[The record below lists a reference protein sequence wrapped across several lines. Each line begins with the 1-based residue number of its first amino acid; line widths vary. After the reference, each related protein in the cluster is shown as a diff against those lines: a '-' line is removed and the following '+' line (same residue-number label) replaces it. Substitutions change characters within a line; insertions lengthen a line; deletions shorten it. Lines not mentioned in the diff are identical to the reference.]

1 MAVRQIKRGS
11 WWTTTLIIF
20 VMSLTFLNLVVVT
33 GILVGLID
41 SASEVNRTFYA
52 GDLMISTLN
61 KKTYI
66 ENSPDILEIINNQP
80 GVAVASSRYVEG
92 GVLEAN
98 YQTLRKTDETSNTVS
113 SIIVG
118 INPEKE
124 NMTTHLA
131 SKIVEGEFL
140 SQDDGDVV
148 VLGAYKLNQYLP
160 IESPG
165 LQTLKNVGIGSK
177 IRMTINESTRE
188 YIVKGILRTKADE
201 IDMRV
206 FINAS
211 LMRNLIGRY
220 DYAVDEIAV
229 KLKPGVDPITVKQV
243 LLAYGIDRYAKV
255 QTWEEAEPKFVKD
268 MKATFAL
275 LGNMIGSIGLAV
287 ATITIFIVIFVNAI
301 TRRKY
306 IGILKGIGI
315 DSTAIQFSYVLQSL
329 FYAIIGILL
338 GLAIL
343 YGGLKPYVDA
353 HPINFPFSDGVI
365 TAPLLGTLL
374 RGLVL
379 LIATLIAGF
388 IPAKLVVRQNTL
400 DAILGR

>member
-1 MAVRQIKRGS
+1 MAIRQIKRGS

-33 GILVGLID
+33 GILVGLIE
-41 SASEVNRTFYA
+41 SASEVNRTFFA
-52 GDLMISTLN
+52 GDLIISTLE
-61 KKTYI
+61 KKTSI
-66 ENSPDILEIINNQP
+66 ENSPRILEIINNQP
-80 GVAVASSRYVEG
+80 GIAAATPRYVG
-92 GVLEAN
+92 GGTLEAN
-98 YQTLRKTDETSNTVS
+98 YQTLRKTDETSNSVS
-113 SIIVG
+113 SVIVG
-118 INPEKE
+118 IDPEKE
-124 NMTTHLA
+124 NAVTRLGT
-131 SKIVEGEFL
+131 KTIEGEFL
-140 SQDDGDVV
+140 SKDDGDVV
-148 VLGAYKLNQYLP
+148 VLGAYKLSQYLP

-165 LQTLKNVGIGSK
+165 FQTLKNVGIGSR
-177 IRMTINESTRE
+177 IRMTINGSTRE
-188 YIVKGILRTKADE
+188 YLVKGILKTKADE

-206 FINAS
+206 FVNDK
-211 LMRNLIGRY
+211 LLRNLMGRY
-220 DYAVDEIAV
+220 DYSVNEIAI
-229 KLKPGVDPITVKQV
+229 KLRPGVDPKMVKQA
-243 LLAYGIDRYAKV
+243 LLAYDVDRYAKV

-275 LGNMIGSIGLAV
+275 LGNIIGSIGLAV

-329 FYAIIGILL
+329 FYASIGIIL

-343 YGGLKPYVDA
+343 YGGLKPYFDA
-353 HPINFPFSDGVI
+353 NPINFPFSDGRLN
-365 TAPLLGTLL
+365 APLFGTLI

-379 LIATLIAGF
+379 LVATLIAGF